1 MKILLQRQSKF
12 KLFTSNFK
20 KVMENSIKKG
30 YLQIMLHKS
39 HLFIRGE
46 ENVFYEKYRETV
58 LQKKIRKYMIS
69 SISNVFFKNL
79 KYIKKKFIKKQKKN
93 SILKSYYHR
102 KLIINCFGALVNY
115 RKYKLVKLRNQFI
128 VKENMI
134 NLLYRF
140 KFVKDNTLQ
149 IKTRNRVLLFNKY
162 LCE

>member
-1 MKILLQRQSKF
+1 
-12 KLFTSNFK
+12 
-20 KVMENSIKKG
+20 MENSMKKG

-39 HLFIRGE
+39 HLFIKGE
-46 ENVFYEKYRETV
+46 ENMFYEKYRETI
-58 LQKKIRKYMIS
+58 LQKKIRNYMIS
-69 SISNVFFKNL
+69 SVSNVFFKNL
-79 KYIKKKFIKKQKKN
+79 KYIKKKSIKKQKKN